1 MESKN
6 VRIELE
12 NRMFESFSSVSENK
26 NIVFVN
32 RNNMT
37 NEQLAYVVKQYAQFP
52 RNIVSILVGA
62 AYNFGYHGWTELVNE
77 LRENVFEELGG
88 GCGDIASEFGPHYSI
103 LRRELQNV
111 FDFDIHSVVS
121 SKATA
126 KFLDTVRNI
135 VQSEPLIA
143 AGGVFALEASAV
155 PELGIVMKMVNH
167 LADLKDKPLTKNL
180 QNFFQFHVDDIEV
193 GHRDRLIQLIENHL
207 ADTSNFNKF
216 VDGYDKLLNAMDIW
230 WLEIHQES
238 TIINHE
244 KAAIIH

>member
-1 MESKN
+1 M
-6 VRIELE
+6 
-12 NRMFESFSSVSENK
+12 
-26 NIVFVN
+26 
-32 RNNMT
+32 
-37 NEQLAYVVKQYAQFP
+37 
-52 RNIVSILVGA
+52 
-62 AYNFGYHGWTELVNE
+62 VNE